1 VLLPIVVIRAAA
13 YVDQVEVGMPAK
25 PPRKPLLCRL
35 HLHHKWVRHFNP
47 QHEEYLQ
54 CKACGKDFYD
64 VEPSFPTMTGYRF
77 S

>member
-1 VLLPIVVIRAAA
+1 MPLPISTR
-13 YVDQVEVGMPAK
+13 VEVGMPVK
-25 PPRKPLLCRL
+25 PPRRPLLCRL
-35 HLHHKWVRHFNP
+35 NLHHKWVRRFNP